1 MFGCLMEATMID
13 KKLTDKAIS
22 FEVSVGNAGN
32 TLDGELQHVAT
43 DDSLSTID
51 EEEGEG
57 YLYHNIICIHQHIQ
71 LNLNFNLSRCSS
83 WHMAKHNSLHQAAVP

>member
-1 MFGCLMEATMID
+1 MEATMID

-51 EEEGEG
+51 EEEGE
-57 YLYHNIICIHQHIQ
+57 QT
-71 LNLNFNLSRCSS
+71 
-83 WHMAKHNSLHQAAVP
+83 